1 MTVPFGEL
9 IDNLLRDLQTVPLP
23 GHPDGPRVV
32 SMSVEEAFD
41 LMRNLASQHSRID
54 HFVITDPGN
63 AMGPEITHEVLT
75 VDPGLSEA
83 SHRQAD

>member
-9 IDNLLRDLQTVPLP
+9 IDSLLRDLQNVPLP

-32 SMSVEEAFD
+32 SMSIEEAVD
-41 LMRNLASQHSRID
+41 LIRNLASQHSRID

-63 AMGPEITHEVLT
+63 AMGSEIMHEVLT
-75 VDPGLSEA
+75 VQPEL
-83 SHRQAD
+83 